1 MGRRIRYRRYVGRRK
16 SERGRSRIIILCVL
30 IFTALVVY
38 LSVMLGLDLREKAE
52 KVRAESE
59 FLSTVETTPTG
70 SLQPPVGIS
79 ISKERVNAPFVSV
92 SDVKNLELP
101 ENTGT
106 LSAVLKSKTGQLFYR
121 SPAVEA
127 ISGPQDQDLPTPET
141 VMSALSKKDHRVSV
155 VFHRE
160 STEGM
165 EDIAAQAIL
174 DMEVLQMCE
183 IAKAGA
189 SEILLMGFY
198 EDENEDEDAD
208 ADGMTFLASAAEKIR
223 AANPQTLV
231 GAVLPLSSASNADL
245 FGDCC
250 RSLAEFFDVIALDL
264 TTLDGS
270 DESVQK
276 LHALVDT
283 LQISFTRYNV
293 RCIFADGTENV
304 DRLTAVLDS
313 ALLSNY
319 QLTSETGLKKEAQ
332 S

>member
-38 LSVMLGLDLREKAE
+38 LSVMLGLDLRKKAE

-70 SLQPPVGIS
+70 SLQPPVGVAIWKGS
-79 ISKERVNAPFVSV
+79 VNAPFVSV

-101 ENTGT
+101 ENTDT

-121 SPAVEA
+121 SPAVEV
-127 ISGPQDQDLPTPET
+127 ISGSQKEDLPTPET
-141 VMSALSKKDHRVSV
+141 VISALSKENHRVSV

-165 EDIAAQAIL
+165 DDIAAQAIL

-198 EDENEDEDAD
+198 EGAD
-208 ADGMTFLASAAEKIR
+208 SMAFLASAAEKIR

-231 GAVLPLSSASNADL
+231 GAVLPVSCALDSEL
-245 FGDCC
+245 FGDTC
-250 RSLAEFFDVIALDL
+250 RSLAEFFDVVGLDL
-264 TTLDGS
+264 TSLEGG
-270 DESVQK
+270 DEGVQK
-276 LHALVDT
+276 LHSLVDI

-293 RCIFADGTENV
+293 RCVFAESTENL
-304 DRLTAVLDS
+304 DQLTAVLAS
-313 ALLSNY
+313 SLLSNY
-319 QLTSETGLKKEAQ
+319 QLTSETGLKTEAQ

>member
-38 LSVMLGLDLREKAE
+38 LSVMLGLDLRKKAE

-59 FLSTVETTPTG
+59 FLSTVETIPTG
-70 SLQPPVGIS
+70 SLQPPAGVVIW
-79 ISKERVNAPFVSV
+79 KESVNAPFVSV
-92 SDVKNLELP
+92 WDTKNLDLP
-101 ENTGT
+101 ENTDT
-106 LSAVLKSKTGQLFYR
+106 LSAVLKSKSGQLFYR

-127 ISGPQDQDLPTPET
+127 ISGSLDENLPTPET
-141 VMSALSKKDHRVSV
+141 VMSALSKENHRVSV
-155 VFHRE
+155 IFHRE

-165 EDIAAQAIL
+165 DDIAAQAIL

-198 EDENEDEDAD
+198 EDE
-208 ADGMTFLASAAEKIR
+208 DGMAFLASAAEKIR

-231 GAVLPLSSASNADL
+231 GAVLPVSSAGNADL
-245 FGDCC
+245 FSDTC
-250 RSLAEFFDVIALDL
+250 RDLAEFFDVIALDL
-264 TTLDGS
+264 TALDGS
-270 DESVQK
+270 DESVQR
-276 LHALVDT
+276 LCALVDT

-293 RCIFADGTENV
+293 RCIFADGTENI

-313 ALLSNY
+313 SLLSNY
-319 QLTSETGLKKEAQ
+319 QLTSETGLKITTTE
-332 S
+332 